1 MKSSV
6 TPETETARDS
16 ARLESMRNEI
26 RHVHVKKM
34 HSRELGLLLARQL
47 LDVEDLHYGLWDAD
61 LELRLSN
68 LATAQQRYND
78 MLIAQLPR
86 PEREVRV
93 LDVGC
98 GTGQLLRQL
107 LDRGYSADGVI
118 PSKDLGDAVRRKLAD
133 RSGYRSRIF
142 ECGFE
147 DFPVEQCRRHY
158 DVALFSESFQYIS
171 PSASLPILQAI
182 LKPGALLLISDFF
195 KSDAPESASLDP
207 GFGGGHPLREFYA
220 SMKRTPFVLLKDED
234 ITRRVSPNMELVND
248 LLMNRIK
255 PATLT
260 IGRYIEGR
268 HPLLVRLALAL
279 LRKKLDEVNHKYFSG
294 HRSREVFE
302 RFKTY
307 HLLLYRL
314 P

>member
-1 MKSSV
+1 M
-6 TPETETARDS
+6 
-16 ARLESMRNEI
+16 
-26 RHVHVKKM
+26 KKM
-34 HSRELGLLLARQL
+34 HSRELGLVLAQQL

-61 LELRLSN
+61 LELKLGN
-68 LATAQQRYND
+68 LAAAQQRYND
-78 MLIAQLPR
+78 MLIAQLPA
-86 PEREVRV
+86 PKGEVRV
-93 LDVGC
+93 LDIGC
-98 GTGQLLRQL
+98 GTGQLLRQM

-118 PSKDLGDAVRRKLAD
+118 PAKDLGEAVRRKLAD
-133 RSGYRSRIF
+133 HAGYRSRIF

-171 PSASLPILQAI
+171 PPVSLPILQVI

-195 KSDAPESASLDP
+195 KRDAPESASLDP
-207 GFGGGHPLREFYA
+207 GFGGGHPLKDFYA
-220 SMKRTPFVLLKDED
+220 TMKQTPFVLVKDED

-260 IGRYIEGR
+260 IGRYLEGR
-268 HPLLVRLALAL
+268 YPLLTRLALKL
-279 LRKKLDEVNHKYFSG
+279 LRKKLDKVNYKYFSG

-302 RFKTY
+302 RYKTY
-307 HLLLYRL
+307 RVLLYRL

>member
-1 MKSSV
+1 
-6 TPETETARDS
+6 
-16 ARLESMRNEI
+16 
-26 RHVHVKKM
+26 M
-34 HSRELGLLLARQL
+34 HSRELGLILAKQL
-47 LDVEDLHYGLWDAD
+47 LGVEDLHYGLWDAD
-61 LELRLSN
+61 LELKLGN
-68 LATAQQRYND
+68 LAAAQQRYND

-86 PEREVRV
+86 PEGEVRV

-118 PSKDLGDAVRRKLAD
+118 PSRDLGDAVRRKLAD
-133 RSGYRSRIF
+133 RSGHRSRIF
-142 ECGFE
+142 ECSFE

-171 PSASLPILQAI
+171 PSVSLPILQAI
-182 LKPGALLLISDFF
+182 LKPGGLLLISDFF

-207 GFGGGHPLREFYA
+207 GFGGGHPLYEFYA
-220 SMKRTPFVLLKDED
+220 SMKQTPFVLVKDED

-255 PATLT
+255 PATLA
-260 IGRYIEGR
+260 IGRYVESR
-268 HPLLVRLALAL
+268 YPLLVGLTLRL
-279 LRKKLDEVNHKYFSG
+279 LRKKLEKVNHKYFSG
-294 HRSREVFE
+294 HRSKEVFE
-302 RFKTY
+302 RYKTY
-307 HLLLYRL
+307 RLLLYRL

>member
-1 MKSSV
+1 
-6 TPETETARDS
+6 
-16 ARLESMRNEI
+16 
-26 RHVHVKKM
+26 M

-47 LDVEDLHYGLWDAD
+47 LGVEDLHYGLWDAD
-61 LELRLSN
+61 LELKLGN
-68 LATAQQRYND
+68 LAVAQQRYND

-93 LDVGC
+93 LDIGC

-107 LDRGYSADGVI
+107 LDRGYRADGVI

-142 ECGFE
+142 EGRFE
-147 DFPVEQCRRHY
+147 DFPLAERRRSY
-158 DVALFSESFQYIS
+158 DVTLFSESFQYIS
-171 PSASLPILQAI
+171 PSVSLPILQAI
-182 LKPGALLLISDFF
+182 LKPGGLLLISDFF

-220 SMKRTPFVLLKDED
+220 SMKRTPFALIKDED

-248 LLMNRIK
+248 LLMKRIK

-260 IGRYIEGR
+260 IGRYVEGR
-268 HPLLVRLALAL
+268 HPLLARLALGL
-279 LRKKLDEVNHKYFSG
+279 LRKKLDKLNRKYFSG

-302 RFKTY
+302 RYKTY
-307 HLLLYRL
+307 RLLLYRL

>member
-1 MKSSV
+1 
-6 TPETETARDS
+6 
-16 ARLESMRNEI
+16 
-26 RHVHVKKM
+26 M
-34 HSRELGLLLARQL
+34 HSRELGLLLAKQL
-47 LDVEDLHYGLWDAD
+47 LGVEDLHYGLWDAD
-61 LELRLSN
+61 LELKLGN

-93 LDVGC
+93 LDIGC

-118 PSKDLGDAVRRKLAD
+118 PSKDLCDAVRRKLAD
-133 RSGYRSRIF
+133 RSGHRSRIF

-147 DFPVEQCRRHY
+147 DFPVEQWRQHY

-171 PSASLPILQAI
+171 PSVSLPILQAI

-195 KSDAPESASLDP
+195 KSDVPESASLDP
-207 GFGGGHPLREFYA
+207 GFGGGHPLKEFYA
-220 SMKRTPFVLLKDED
+220 TMKQTPFVLVKDED

-248 LLMNRIK
+248 LLMKRIE

-260 IGRYIEGR
+260 IGRYVEGR
-268 HPLLVRLALAL
+268 YPLLAWLALRL
-279 LRKKLDEVNHKYFSG
+279 LRRKLDRVNYKYFSG

-302 RFKTY
+302 RYKTY
-307 HLLLYRL
+307 RLLLYRL